1 MKFFT
6 IMYHPVFYGSIRYAC
21 KENNVMNRVTIYYK
35 LQIKKECT
43 ALCGSSLFRYTL
55 TVSYYL
61 VYKLWH

>member
-35 LQIKKECT
+35 LQTKKSVPLCAA
-43 ALCGSSLFRYTL
+43 ALFLIYDN
-55 TVSYYL
+55 V
-61 VYKLWH
+61 